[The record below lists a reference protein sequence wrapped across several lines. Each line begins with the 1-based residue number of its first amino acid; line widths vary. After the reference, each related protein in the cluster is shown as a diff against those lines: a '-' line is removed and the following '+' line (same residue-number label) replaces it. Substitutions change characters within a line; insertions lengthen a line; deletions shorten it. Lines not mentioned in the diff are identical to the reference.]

1 MQRKYNN
8 NIILCSVNIINN
20 VINSRCD
27 ILLDRS
33 VVTHGFSRC
42 GHNKLQYTVFCLLT
56 VYLVVSS
63 LYRSDDSISHAGV
76 TCQVRLL
83 CCVRLYAVHVLFEF
97 AIDMS
102 RHRGHCAEK

>member
-1 MQRKYNN
+1 MTVISMFDHRGM
-8 NIILCSVNIINN
+8 LCSIR

-33 VVTHGFSRC
+33 VVTHGFLRC
-42 GHNKLQYTVFCLLT
+42 GHNKMQYTVFCLLT

-76 TCQVRLL
+76 TCQVHLL
-83 CCVRLYAVHVLFEF
+83 CYVLLYAVRVLFEF
-97 AIDMS
+97 AIDTS
-102 RHRGHCAEK
+102 RHRGRCTEK

>member
-1 MQRKYNN
+1 MTVISMFDHRAM
-8 NIILCSVNIINN
+8 LCSIR

-33 VVTHGFSRC
+33 VVTHGLSRC

-83 CCVRLYAVHVLFEF
+83 CYVLLYAVRVLFEF
-97 AIDMS
+97 AIDTS
-102 RHRGHCAEK
+102 RHRGRCAEK